1 MNQRKIDEIVER
13 HQHWLNEDCENWE
26 SMRAC
31 FRNCNLIYAKFEDVN
46 LKLAIF
52 DYADLQ
58 KATFNNVNLQ
68 SARFYNA
75 NLEDIFF
82 GNSILRYADLNQS
95 DLRGA
100 TFYESDLY
108 KASLANVKTN
118 EMTEIFFPLACP
130 DTGEFIGWKKAR
142 GKIICL
148 KIPKSAKRSS
158 ATSRKCRCSEA
169 KVISI
174 QNPDGT
180 DSGLKQVRSNH
191 DPFFVYE
198 IGKTVKVN
206 DFCEDRWKECAPG
219 IHFFITREEAV
230 NY

>member
-1 MNQRKIDEIVER
+1 MNKKEIDEIVEK
-13 HQHWLNEDCENWE
+13 HQHWLREDCCGWK
-26 SMRAC
+26 SMKAY
-31 FRNCNLIYAKFEDVN
+31 LQYA
-46 LKLAIF
+46 
-52 DYADLQ
+52 
-58 KATFNNVNLQ
+58 
-68 SARFYNA
+68 
-75 NLEDIFF
+75 
-82 GNSILRYADLNQS
+82 

-100 TFYESDLY
+100 DLRNL
-108 KASLANVKTN
+108 KIDK
-118 EMTEIFFPLACP
+118 MTKLFIPIACP

-142 GKIICL
+142 GKIVCL
-148 KIPKSAKRSS
+148 KISKNAKRLS
-158 ATSRKCRCSEA
+158 AASRKCRCDRA

-174 QNPDGT
+174 QNIDGT
-180 DSGLKQVRSNH
+180 DSGLKQVRSDK